1 MLGLKHLR
9 KVTIQRQAV
18 VVFNATARL
27 THTAGSFSPG
37 NESVSIDP
45 LRMNLRDT
53 KLLKVYSMSTCRN
66 IIAAGGKNGYVSVF
80 RLDQTETPEEEDASF
95 ISSKLHT
102 GWISEVKLVELDDGV
117 KVALLTASN
126 DGSIS
131 LWNPA
136 SVDVERKT
144 PECLFTCVDMH
155 TRGIFSFD
163 VSNRRILTGSKDC
176 TIGLGRIEST
186 GMTNISSFHD
196 HHDGVVKCVRWRNP
210 DEFASGGNDGRIIL
224 SDVRMKAP
232 KAVTIESA
240 QDGAVNS
247 IDWSPTDCNYLI
259 SSGFDPS
266 VHLWD
271 VRNPKSYSLSFEGH
285 TFKARSSTIHHP
297 RFLSSGSSIVCTGE
311 ASNRFSFYC
320 TTTGACRAR
329 PQLSSTP
336 SFILPIPH
344 ENRNILAAA
353 FTREI
358 SFFNVTT

>member
-285 TFKARSSTIHHP
+285 TFKVSKK
-297 RFLSSGSSIVCTGE
+297 L
-311 ASNRFSFYC
+311 
-320 TTTGACRAR
+320 
-329 PQLSSTP
+329 
-336 SFILPIPH
+336 
-344 ENRNILAAA
+344 
-353 FTREI
+353 
-358 SFFNVTT
+358 